1 MTLPEAFID
10 FTNSSVFKEIAKQRN
25 SLGGKYRGYLSRFN
39 SGALKSGAIVELL
52 LANGYTITAGKVE
65 KKAISVKGN
74 PKTKK

>member
-1 MTLPEAFID
+1 MTLNEAFID
-10 FTNSSVFKEIAKQRN
+10 FTQSEHYKETVKQSN

-65 KKAISVKGN
+65 KKK
-74 PKTKK
+74 